1 MITWKN
7 GVRLLTAG
15 PIKVMTMIM
24 IINNHGCSYDDDGG
38 GDGDGINGSDEYDN
52 GYITSI

>member
-15 PIKVMTMIM
+15 PIKVMTMII
-24 IINNHGCSYDDDGG
+24 IINNHGCSYDDD
-38 GDGDGINGSDEYDN
+38 DGDGVNGRDENDD
-52 GYITSI
+52 YIASI

>member
-1 MITWKN
+1 MITWKS

-15 PIKVMTMIM
+15 PIKVITMIM
-24 IINNHGCSYDDDGG
+24 IIINNHSCNYDDD
-38 GDGDGINGSDEYDN
+38 DGVNDCDEYD